1 MRVRVTAGP
10 APTAQSVA
18 PSGATG
24 TTAVNAVSAGIGRTE
39 ASGRSVM
46 TVIVIGRTVTGAAAG
61 AVTTAETAVT
71 TAGGTTAAAT
81 GMASLG
87 GAATAESPAAH

>member
-18 PSGATG
+18 PSGTTG

-46 TVIVIGRTVTGAAAG
+46 TVIVIGRTVTGAEAG
-61 AVTTAETAVT
+61 AVTTARAAT
-71 TAGGTTAAAT
+71 TAGGTTAAVT
-81 GMASLG
+81 GTASLG
-87 GAATAESPAAH
+87 GAATAEFPAAH